1 MIQVKEI
8 NKNRKAKFK
17 RLLVEYVNN
26 RIDATTL
33 LKRSHIYKNLLGLAE
48 QYIAHAKRDVLSC
61 ETQEEIN
68 DRIDEHVNFLL
79 VFNKTFSH
87 VAKCLN
93 SVQKGRFSP
102 EIEQKKETYFGSKME
117 VVITELGYTIDF
129 PEERVKLYCS
139 KKCVNDIQCELPR
152 N

>member
-8 NKNRKAKFK
+8 NKNRKAKFE
-17 RLLVEYVNN
+17 RLLVDYVNN
-26 RIDATTL
+26 RIDVTTF

-48 QYIAHAKRDVLSC
+48 QYIAHAKRNVLSC

-68 DRIDEHVNFLL
+68 DRINEHVNFLL
-79 VFNKTFSH
+79 DFNKTFSH

-93 SVQKGRFSP
+93 AVQKGRFRP
-102 EIEQKKETYFGSKME
+102 EIEQKKEAYFGRKME
-117 VVITELGYTIDF
+117 VAITELGYTIDF

-139 KKCVNDIQCELPR
+139 KKCVNDIQF
-152 N
+152 NI

>member
-8 NKNRKAKFK
+8 NKNRKAKFE

-26 RIDATTL
+26 RIDATTF

-68 DRIDEHVNFLL
+68 GMINEYVNFLL
-79 VFNKTFSH
+79 DFNKTFSH

-93 SVQKGRFSP
+93 SVKKGRFRP
-102 EIEQKKETYFGSKME
+102 EVEQKKETYFGSKME

-139 KKCVNDIQCELPR
+139 KKCVNDIQFNL
-152 N
+152 

>member
-17 RLLVEYVNN
+17 CLIVEYVNN
-26 RIDATTL
+26 RIDVTTF

-48 QYIAHAKRDVLSC
+48 QYIAYAKRDIMSC
-61 ETQEEIN
+61 ETQDEIN
-68 DRIDEHVNFLL
+68 DMINEYVNFLL
-79 VFNKTFSH
+79 DFNKTFSH

-93 SVQKGRFSP
+93 SVKKGRFSP
-102 EIEQKKETYFGSKME
+102 EIEQKKETYFGRKME

-139 KKCVNDIQCELPR
+139 KKCVNDIQF
-152 N
+152 NI

>member
-1 MIQVKEI
+1 MKIVKEI
-8 NKNRKAKFK
+8 NKNRKAKFE

-26 RIDATTL
+26 RIDATTF

-68 DRIDEHVNFLL
+68 DMINEYVNFLL
-79 VFNKTFSH
+79 DFNKTFSH

-93 SVQKGRFSP
+93 SVKKGRFRP
-102 EIEQKKETYFGSKME
+102 EVEQKKETYFGRKME

-129 PEERVKLYCS
+129 PEERVKLFCTQ
-139 KKCVNDIQCELPR
+139 KIVNDIKL
-152 N
+152 NL